1 MSFLSEILGRPK
13 NERPFVLIP
22 VGFPAADAEVP
33 AIGKKP
39 LKEVIEFVG
48 DKA

>member
-1 MSFLSEILGRPK
+1 MNARLF
-13 NERPFVLIP
+13 IP

-39 LKEVIEFVG
+39 LEEVIEFVG
-48 DKA
+48 EKA